1 MIGSMS
7 SAPMQVAGA
16 ATPPRESSVG
26 GRPLLQVVEYSTEEV
41 VMERTVDAAPAWFAE
56 ILARRKFGI
65 AIAAMISMIATTI
78 ISSISEKPLPRGLLV
93 FRPRLLSD
101 VRIVKTRVS
110 RDTSGQAKRE
120 RSQACSLR
128 HSSYRTTTAL
138 L

>member
-78 ISSISEKPLPRGLLV
+78 ISSMSEKPLAAASLRLRARIVSSESMFEIRVLLLV
-93 FRPRLLSD
+93 S
-101 VRIVKTRVS
+101 T
-110 RDTSGQAKRE
+110 QAQKGAGSE
-120 RSQACSLR
+120 A
-128 HSSYRTTTAL
+128 SSHP
-138 L
+138 